1 VDPSQARTADA
12 RRKARLRAADG
23 AGILLV
29 ALAVL
34 VSGGGP
40 AQAADEYQLPSIQRG
55 TEERAGP
62 WRQIGPAPSHAV
74 PQKAMAG
81 SRTKVVG
88 ELRPGHLRGAQPS
101 AVQQIPVAPPL
112 SLQKRVT
119 PASAQAP
126 EVVLPQPPTAG
137 IPAAQEAPKS
147 VDISIPLSDG
157 TGTGKIEMALKND
170 RISLVVR
177 DAPINTV
184 LGVLAQ
190 QHGLNI
196 VTAENVTGAISVT
209 LHDVSLDAG
218 LNAILRTN
226 GYAWTRQDNIIVVT
240 QVAQGTSAPPT
251 TQGREMRVFRLNYL
265 AATDADMVVKG
276 LLSPVGKSIIT
287 TTDPLDQRKTREQL
301 VVEDL
306 PEYLLRI
313 EDYIAQSDQAPRQVL
328 IEAHIMQVALKD
340 DTRHGVDIQRL
351 LARVDGADVTFKS
364 AGLANPNASPAFFLG
379 IDGTDLDVLVELI
392 KQTTDS
398 KTLASPKVMVV
409 NGQEAHMQTGA
420 RLGYNTTTTTQTST
434 LQQVQFLDVGVIL
447 RVTPVITDDGQI
459 LMKVRPEVSDGVI
472 NPTTQLPES
481 KTTEVETTV
490 MLRDGRGMVIG
501 GLIKEEDTENQA
513 KLPIVGDMKYIGR
526 LFQRRTYVRSRNE
539 IIVVLIPRL
548 VPLGSPAAEN
558 EDIEIARATTPIVGP
573 HLERV
578 DRRPVE
584 PELPDAIRNPRTI
597 FPRRV
602 PKDLK
607 GPQGR
612 YGVSKRYHYP
622 SADGDAYQRGLQPRD
637 ATVLD
642 GPQPGG
648 EFVPPPGDA
657 YCPPELVPA
666 APN

>member
-1 VDPSQARTADA
+1 VKSSLARTADQQA
-12 RRKARLRAADG
+12 RGRLCAAFRCS
-23 AGILLV
+23 
-29 ALAVL
+29 ALAGAVGL
-34 VSGGGP
+34 LIALPTP
-40 AQAADEYQLPSIQRG
+40 ACGADAFQMPSVKQTGRPKQEQWQQPEAAPPKSFV
-55 TEERAGP
+55 
-62 WRQIGPAPSHAV
+62 H
-74 PQKAMAG
+74 KALAG

-88 ELRPGHLRGAQPS
+88 ELRPGHLRGSESP
-101 AVQQIPVAPPL
+101 AVQPIPTTRPASGKVTQSSAQVPEAVLPPAPEIVAP
-112 SLQKRVT
+112 K
-119 PASAQAP
+119 
-126 EVVLPQPPTAG
+126 
-137 IPAAQEAPKS
+137 QEPKS
-147 VDISIPLSDG
+147 IEISVPLANG
-157 TGTGKIEMALKND
+157 EGEGKIDLAVKND

-177 DAPINTV
+177 DAPINVV

-196 VTAENVTGAISVT
+196 VTAENVNGVISVT

-240 QVAQGTSAPPT
+240 QIALGTSAPPA
-251 TQGREMRVFRLNYL
+251 TQGREMKVFRLNYL
-265 AATDADMVVKG
+265 AATDADAVIKG

-306 PEYLLRI
+306 PEYLARI
-313 EDYIAQSDQAPRQVL
+313 EDYLSQADQPPRQVL
-328 IEAHIMQVALKD
+328 IEAHILQVALKD

-351 LARVDGADVTFKS
+351 LARVDNTDVTVRS
-364 AGLANPNASPAFFLG
+364 TGLANPNASPAFFLG

-392 KQTTDS
+392 KQTTDT

-420 RLGYNTTTTTQTST
+420 KLGYNTTTTTQTST

-472 NPTTQLPES
+472 NATTQLPES

-513 KLPIVGDMKYIGR
+513 KLPIIGDMKYVGR
-526 LFQRRTYVRSRNE
+526 LFQRRTYTRSRNE
-539 IIVVLIPRL
+539 IIVVLVPRL
-548 VPLGSPAAEN
+548 VPFNSPASEN
-558 EDIEIARATTPIVGP
+558 EDIEIARATTPLTGP

-578 DRRPVE
+578 DRRPIE

-602 PKDLK
+602 PGFLK

-612 YGVSKRYHYP
+612 YGVAKRYHYP
-622 SADGDAYQRGLQPRD
+622 SADGDVYQRGMQPRD

-648 EFVPPPGDA
+648 E
-657 YCPPELVPA
+657 YCPPGESFGPPNVVPP
-666 APN
+666 APNE

>member
-1 VDPSQARTADA
+1 MKSSLARTADRLA
-12 RRKARLRAADG
+12 RSRLRAAG
-23 AGILLV
+23 WRL
-29 ALAVL
+29 ALATAL
-34 VSGGGP
+34 SLLIAAP
-40 AQAADEYQLPSIQRG
+40 ASIEAAEQFQLPSVGKPTDARVEAWQQP
-55 TEERAGP
+55 E
-62 WRQIGPAPSHAV
+62 AV
-74 PQKAMAG
+74 PAQPFAHKALAG

-88 ELRPGHLRGAQPS
+88 ELRPGHLRGFEPN
-101 AVQQIPVAPPL
+101 AVQPIPVSPPPGTNRVTRASAQVPSTVLPPVPDVVAPPD
-112 SLQKRVT
+112 
-119 PASAQAP
+119 
-126 EVVLPQPPTAG
+126 E
-137 IPAAQEAPKS
+137 PKS
-147 VDISIPLSDG
+147 VEISIPLANG
-157 TGTGKIEMALKND
+157 EGMGKIDLSLKND

-177 DAPINTV
+177 DAPINVV

-196 VTAENVTGAISVT
+196 VTAANVNGVISVT

-240 QVAQGTSAPPT
+240 SLAQGTSASPSS
-251 TQGREMRVFRLNYL
+251 QGREMRVFRLNFL
-265 AATDADMVVKG
+265 AAADADTVVKQ
-276 LLSPVGKSIIT
+276 LLSPVGKSVIT
-287 TTDPLDQRKTREQL
+287 EADPVDQRKTREQL

-306 PEYLLRI
+306 PEYIARI
-313 EDYIAQSDQAPRQVL
+313 EDYILQADHAPRQVV
-328 IEAHIMQVALKD
+328 IEAHILQVALKD
-340 DTRHGVDIQRL
+340 DTRHGIDLQRL
-351 LARVDGADVTFKS
+351 LARVDNTDVTVRS
-364 AGLANPNASPAFFLG
+364 AGLANPTASPAFFLG

-409 NGQEAHMQTGA
+409 NGQEAHIQTGA

-513 KLPIVGDMKYIGR
+513 KLPIIGDMKYIGR
-526 LFQRRTYVRSRNE
+526 LFQRRVYTRSRNE
-539 IIVVLIPRL
+539 VIVVLVPRL
-548 VPLGSPAAEN
+548 VPLGSPAAESQDV
-558 EDIEIARATTPIVGP
+558 DILRATTPIVGP

-584 PELPDAIRNPRTI
+584 PELPDAVRNPRTI

-602 PKDLK
+602 PEFLR
-607 GPQGR
+607 GPNRR
-612 YGVSKRYHYP
+612 YGVAKRYHYP
-622 SADGDAYQRGLQPRD
+622 SADGDAYQWGLNPRD
-637 ATVLD
+637 PSITD
-642 GPQPGG
+642 GPQTGGAYGMQPG
-648 EFVPPPGDA
+648 EAD
-657 YCPPELVPA
+657 CPPELVPP